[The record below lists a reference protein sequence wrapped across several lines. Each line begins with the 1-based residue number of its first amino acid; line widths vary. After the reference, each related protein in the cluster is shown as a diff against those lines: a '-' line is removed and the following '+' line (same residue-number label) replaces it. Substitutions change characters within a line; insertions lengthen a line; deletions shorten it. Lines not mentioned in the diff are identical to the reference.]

1 MQQFVEQ
8 HKEVLKATMPG
19 VKGHEVKLQ
28 QLDDWW
34 GKVSLIGKINSLRL
48 GSDILTSMDVT
59 KQRFNLLQHTLI
71 DNLLQEQTR
80 KVLLYDKAC
89 CQMAM
94 DVLTRNLFERTADI
108 GFLATDQ
115 QICQFMAQADA
126 HETEHAALLRHLQHY
141 VANYSVYDDVVLL
154 AADGRILLRL
164 NQQHSA
170 THSNDPLLQLSLAQG
185 SSYTETCRY
194 SDLQPDKALSLIYSQ
209 PVYDAQQQVLGV
221 LCLCFNIADELHTIF
236 SKLLIANQHSMMALV
251 TADGSV
257 AFSSDQTK
265 LPVLSK
271 AEPVQRLKLH
281 RHEQKNYLISV
292 ASSRGYQQYYGPGW
306 QVQMWTPLDTLTQT
320 STLPATNNTL
330 AETGLFPALS
340 AIKHE
345 SMQVNDELS
354 LIVLNGEIAAA
365 RKHAIEFIPVLNAIR
380 GIGQDIYQ
388 VFSSSIDELA
398 ATIMH
403 SQLLELTTLAELAA
417 DIMDRNLYERAND
430 CRWWAQNAS
439 FRQALA
445 QPDITD
451 AQRQALAQQLAYIN
465 GLYTVYQ
472 TIYLYDARLQLV
484 ASSTG
489 DAGGVME
496 AGSAAEACL
505 KLSQPQQYA
514 VSDFVPSQLYQ
525 QQPTYIYNAAL
536 FHPSHSEQVIG
547 GIGLVFDSTPQF
559 SAMLSDILPKDEHGG
574 IKAGYSACFTDASGR
589 VISAVNAKWQAGTVL
604 PLPAA
609 FYQQALQQA
618 LTRQCELGGQRYL
631 VAIAPTKG
639 YREYKTSDGY
649 QNQLFACL
657 LLQYQ
662 ITADC

>member
-1 MQQFVEQ
+1 MQLFVEQ

-48 GSDILTSMDVT
+48 GSDILTSMDIT
-59 KQRFNLLQHTLI
+59 KQRFNQLQHTLI

-89 CQMAM
+89 CQMAI

-115 QICQFMAQADA
+115 QIGQFMAEPAEPDS
-126 HETEHAALLRHLQHY
+126 ETAQSLLRHLQHY

-154 AADGRILLRL
+154 APDGRILLRL
-164 NQQHSA
+164 NQQYKATYSADDLVQHSL
-170 THSNDPLLQLSLAQG
+170 NMG
-185 SSYTETCRY
+185 NSYTETCRY

-209 PVYDAQQQVLGV
+209 PVYNQQQQAIGV
-221 LCLCFNIADELHTIF
+221 LCLCFNIADELETIF
-236 SKLLIANQHSMMALV
+236 SKLLLTNQHGIMALV
-251 TADGSV
+251 TADGRV
-257 AFSSDQTK
+257 AFSSNQQL

-271 AEPVQRLKLH
+271 AETIQRLKLH
-281 RHEQKNYLISV
+281 QHQQKNYLISV
-292 ASSRGYQQYYGPGW
+292 ASSRGYQQYFGPGW
-306 QVQMWTPLDTLTQT
+306 QVQMWTPLHTLTQT
-320 STLPATNNTL
+320 AATNSHDKKITE
-330 AETGLFPALS
+330 AGLFPTLS

-388 VFSSSIDELA
+388 VFSTSIDELA
-398 ATIMH
+398 DTIMQ

-445 QPDITD
+445 QTTLT
-451 AQRQALAQQLAYIN
+451 AEQRQVLGQQLAYIN
-465 GLYTVYQ
+465 SLYTVYQ
-472 TIYLYDARLQLV
+472 TIYLYDDKQQLV
-484 ASSTG
+484 ASSTAETHLCTE
-489 DAGGVME
+489 DS
-496 AGSAAEACL
+496 SAAAANL
-505 KLSQPQQYA
+505 KLSQPQQYS
-514 VSDFVPSQLYQ
+514 VSAFVPSKFYR
-525 QQPTYIYNAAL
+525 QQPTYIYNAPL
-536 FHPSHSEQVIG
+536 FHPQRREQVVG
-547 GIGLVFDSTPQF
+547 GIGLVFDSAPQF
-559 SAMLSDILPKDEHGG
+559 SAMLCDVLPKDDQGA
-574 IKAGYSACFTDASGR
+574 IKAAYSACFTDLSGR
-589 VISAVNAKWQAGTVL
+589 IISSSHDKWQAGDTL
-604 PLPAA
+604 PLPGNL
-609 FYQQALQQA
+609 YQRALQTP
-618 LTRQCELGGQRYL
+618 LTQLCEIQGQSYL
-631 VAIAPTKG
+631 VAIAPTRG

-657 LLQYQ
+657 LLQYG
-662 ITADC
+662 